1 MKTRME
7 KPKWIKSKHSRISP
21 NTLMCPEN
29 TNQANS
35 HSSEH
40 WSFNL
45 SRTHFLPVFLA
56 ITASGFSGNPT
67 SHPDSLL
74 QNN

>member
-1 MKTRME
+1 MKNE
-7 KPKWIKSKHSRISP
+7 CSSVSP
-21 NTLMCPEN
+21 NAPMCSEN

-35 HSSEH
+35 RSSER

-45 SRTHFLPVFLA
+45 SRTHFLPVLLV
-56 ITASGFSGNPT
+56 ITVSGFSGNPS

-74 QNN
+74 PKN